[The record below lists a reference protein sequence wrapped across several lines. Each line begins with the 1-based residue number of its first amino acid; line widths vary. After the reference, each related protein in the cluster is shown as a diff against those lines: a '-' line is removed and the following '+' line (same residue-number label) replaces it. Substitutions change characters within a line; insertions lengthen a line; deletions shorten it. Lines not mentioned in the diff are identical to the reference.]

1 MKLISNIKTW
11 ITRLLGCFLIYLV
24 FTTDFHL
31 LYSSLVVIGA
41 IVCLFYRHSTDK
53 RNGIVE
59 GIWILTAILF
69 ALLSGLAIFGGKNDL
84 PALAVFIP
92 LAVFY
97 GCTFIPPRYIPK
109 FIRGLFE

>member
-41 IVCLFYRHSTDK
+41 IVCLFYRHSTGK

-69 ALLSGLAIFGGKNDL
+69 ALLSGLAILGGKNDL